1 MDVLLPSYDDI
12 IELHEAV
19 ISATGGASGVLNGH
33 YIEAALNRPI
43 TYAQYGEYSLHTV
56 CAIVLDS
63 IARSHAFSDGNKRTA
78 LTSMI
83 FTYNLNGLEMDYT
96 LLMNDEFEDIVMWV
110 VESKPEIGQIEEH
123 LQRLVKEFGIIGG
136 PGIQ

>member
-1 MDVLLPSYDDI
+1 MDVLLPSYNDI

-19 ISATGGASGVLNGH
+19 IVATGGAVGVLNPH
-33 YIEAALNRPI
+33 YIEAAITRPI
-43 TYAQYGEYSLHTV
+43 TYAQYQEYTLHTV
-56 CAIVLDS
+56 CAIILDS

-83 FTYNLNGLEMDYT
+83 FAYNLNGVELDYS

-110 VESKPEIGQIEEH
+110 VESKPAVEEIEDY
-123 LQRLVKEFGIIGG
+123 LQKLIKQFGISK
-136 PGIQ
+136 QLS